1 MMGNIDICETCRL
14 HSSPCLTDDKE
25 IPFADE
31 LCSSICFRERASSHI
46 FVLCSLTTC
55 DAARRRTLS
64 KTSFTFPLSSMH
76 STHHS
81 PHPRTPQKQGCH
93 TPERSSSRTRRKDAR
108 DHTSLHERKRSTP
121 ALVEKRASHVSCT
134 FDRISNC
141 KAVSP
146 CRTSAAKT
154 NQSLSLRLLGSS
166 CNKASSESYPCRS
179 EIRSIHQLP

>member
-121 ALVEKRASHVSCT
+121 SLVEKRASHVSCT

-141 KAVSP
+141 KAVSLVYAALLHTKSHK
-146 CRTSAAKT
+146 CREDKPIIVTEVAELLVQQSVVRVL
-154 NQSLSLRLLGSS
+154 SLSF
-166 CNKASSESYPCRS
+166 
-179 EIRSIHQLP
+179 